1 MKRRGYILLEAL
13 IALFLIASLS
23 AALYP
28 FAAEAVRAVD
38 LMAKRSRIAGEGLY
52 AMDFMTEQLRNA
64 LKRGEASSI
73 SGNAYSYE
81 AYSWSAEARTYNQ
94 SGEAKTKTYRFFLDQ
109 EKLKLDVYGMT
120 TQPVTGTTSGK
131 EEYALTCEEGPL
143 FVKNGEGSLAISF
156 SILHRPSG
164 EMMHFR
170 TSLLSYA
177 DFYRKGQRY
186 E

>member
-28 FAAEAVRAVD
+28 FAAEAVRAAD

-52 AMDFMTEQLRNA
+52 AVDFMTEQLRNNLEREA
-64 LKRGEASSI
+64 ASSI
-73 SGNAYSYE
+73 SGDTYSYY
-81 AYSWSAEARTYNQ
+81 AYNQ
-94 SGEAKTKTYRFFLDQ
+94 SGEEKKYRFFLDQ
-109 EKLKLDVYGMT
+109 EKLKLDVYGVT
-120 TQPVTGTTSGK
+120 TEPVTGTTSGK

-143 FVKNGEGSLAISF
+143 FIKNGEGALAISF
-156 SILHRPSG
+156 SLLHRSSG
-164 EMMHFR
+164 ETMYFR

>member
-64 LKRGEASSI
+64 LKRETISSI
-73 SGNAYSYE
+73 SGDTYSYE
-81 AYSWSAEARTYNQ
+81 AYNQ
-94 SGEAKTKTYRFFLDQ
+94 SGEEKTYRFFLNQ

-120 TQPVTGTTSGK
+120 TEPVTGTTSGK

-143 FVKNGEGSLAISF
+143 FVKNGEGSLVISF

-164 EMMHFR
+164 EMI
-170 TSLLSYA
+170 
-177 DFYRKGQRY
+177 DRKSVV
-186 E
+186 

>member
-23 AALYP
+23 AVLYP

-64 LKRGEASSI
+64 LNRGEASSI
-73 SGNAYSYE
+73 SGDTYSYE
-81 AYSWSAEARTYNQ
+81 AYNQ
-94 SGEAKTKTYRFFLDQ
+94 SGEAKVKTYRFFLDQ
-109 EKLKLDVYGMT
+109 EKLKLDVYGRT
-120 TQPVTGTTSGK
+120 TEPVTGTTSGK

-143 FVKNGEGSLAISF
+143 FVKNGEGALAISF

-164 EMMHFR
+164 EMMDFR

>member
-64 LKRGEASSI
+64 LKRETASSI
-73 SGNAYSYE
+73 SGDTYSYK
-81 AYSWSAEARTYNQ
+81 AYNQ
-94 SGEAKTKTYRFFLDQ
+94 SGEEKTYRFFLNQ
-109 EKLKLDVYGMT
+109 EKLK
-120 TQPVTGTTSGK
+120 Q
-131 EEYALTCEEGPL
+131 EYALTCEEGPL
-143 FVKNGEGSLAISF
+143 FVKNGERPLEISF
-156 SILHRPSG
+156 AIVHRPSG

>member
-28 FAAEAVRAVD
+28 FAAEAVHAVD

-52 AMDFMTEQLRNA
+52 AMDFMTEQLRNT
-64 LKRGEASSI
+64 LKRGAVSSI
-73 SGNAYSYE
+73 SGDTYSYY
-81 AYSWSAEARTYNQ
+81 AYNQ
-94 SGEAKTKTYRFFLDQ
+94 SGEEKTYRFFLDQ
-109 EKLKLDVYGMT
+109 EKLKLDVYGRT
-120 TQPVTGTTSGK
+120 TEPVTGTTSGK

-143 FVKNGEGSLAISF
+143 FVKNGEGALAISF
-156 SILHRPSG
+156 SILYRPSG
-164 EMMHFR
+164 EMMDFR

>member
-23 AALYP
+23 AVLYP

-38 LMAKRSRIAGEGLY
+38 LMTKRSRIAGEGLY

-64 LKRGEASSI
+64 LKRETASSI
-73 SGNAYSYE
+73 SGDTYSYE
-81 AYSWSAEARTYNQ
+81 AYNQ
-94 SGEAKTKTYRFFLDQ
+94 SGEEKTYRFFLDQ
-109 EKLKLDVYGMT
+109 EKLKLDVYGRT
-120 TQPVTGTTSGK
+120 TEPVTGTTSGK

-143 FVKNGEGSLAISF
+143 FVKNGEGSLVISF

-164 EMMHFR
+164 EMMDFR
-170 TSLLSYA
+170 TGLLSYA

>member
-23 AALYP
+23 AVLYP

-64 LKRGEASSI
+64 LKRETASSI
-73 SGNAYSYE
+73 SGDTYSYE
-81 AYSWSAEARTYNQ
+81 AYNQ
-94 SGEAKTKTYRFFLDQ
+94 SGEEKTYRFFLDQ

-120 TQPVTGTTSGK
+120 TEPVTGTTSGK

-143 FVKNGEGSLAISF
+143 FVKNGEGALAISF
-156 SILHRPSG
+156 SILHSKSG
-164 EMMHFR
+164 EMMHLS

>member
-23 AALYP
+23 AAIYP

-64 LKRGEASSI
+64 LKRGEAASI
-73 SGNAYSYE
+73 SGDTYSYE
-81 AYSWSAEARTYNQ
+81 AYNQ
-94 SGEAKTKTYRFFLDQ
+94 SGEVKTYRFFLDQ

-120 TQPVTGTTSGK
+120 TEPVTGTTSGK

-156 SILHRPSG
+156 SLLHRPSG
-164 EMMHFR
+164 ETMDFR

>member
-23 AALYP
+23 AVLYP

-64 LKRGEASSI
+64 LNRGEASSI
-73 SGNAYSYE
+73 SGDTYSYE
-81 AYSWSAEARTYNQ
+81 AYNQ
-94 SGEAKTKTYRFFLDQ
+94 SGEEKTKTYRFFLDQ

-164 EMMHFR
+164 EMMDFR

>member
-23 AALYP
+23 AMLYP

-64 LKRGEASSI
+64 LQRGTDASI

-81 AYSWSAEARTYNQ
+81 AYSQTYNQ
-94 SGEAKTKTYRFFLDQ
+94 SGEAKTKTKTYRFFLDQ

-156 SILHRPSG
+156 SILHRSSG
-164 EMMHFR
+164 EMMDFR

>member
-38 LMAKRSRIAGEGLY
+38 LMTKRSRIAGEGLY

-64 LKRGEASSI
+64 LKRREASSI
-73 SGNAYSYE
+73 SGDTYSY
-81 AYSWSAEARTYNQ
+81 AAYNQ
-94 SGEAKTKTYRFFLDQ
+94 SGEVKTYRSFLDQ

-143 FVKNGEGSLAISF
+143 FVKNGEGALAISF
-156 SILHRPSG
+156 SILYRSSG
-164 EMMHFR
+164 EMMDFR

>member
-64 LKRGEASSI
+64 LKRETASSI
-73 SGNAYSYE
+73 SGDTYSYE
-81 AYSWSAEARTYNQ
+81 AYNQ
-94 SGEAKTKTYRFFLDQ
+94 SGEEKTYRFFLDQ

-120 TQPVTGTTSGK
+120 TEPVTGTTSGK

-156 SILHRPSG
+156 SICIARRG
-164 EMMHFR
+164 
-170 TSLLSYA
+170 
-177 DFYRKGQRY
+177 K
-186 E
+186 

>member
-23 AALYP
+23 AVLYP

-64 LKRGEASSI
+64 LKRGTDVSI

-81 AYSWSAEARTYNQ
+81 AYNQ
-94 SGEAKTKTYRFFLDQ
+94 SGDARTYRFFLDQ
-109 EKLKLDVYGMT
+109 EKLKLDVYGVT
-120 TQPVTGTTSGK
+120 TEPVTGTTSGK

-143 FVKNGEGSLAISF
+143 FAKNG
-156 SILHRPSG
+156 
-164 EMMHFR
+164 
-170 TSLLSYA
+170 
-177 DFYRKGQRY
+177 K
-186 E
+186 

>member
-28 FAAEAVRAVD
+28 FAAEAVRAAD

-64 LKRGEASSI
+64 LKRETASSI
-73 SGNAYSYE
+73 SGDTYSYY
-81 AYSWSAEARTYNQ
+81 AYNQ
-94 SGEAKTKTYRFFLDQ
+94 SGEEKKYRFFLDQ

-120 TQPVTGTTSGK
+120 TEPVTGTTSGK

-143 FVKNGEGSLAISF
+143 FVKSGEGSLAISF
-156 SILHRPSG
+156 SLLHRAS
-164 EMMHFR
+164 
-170 TSLLSYA
+170 
-177 DFYRKGQRY
+177 
-186 E
+186 

>member
-23 AALYP
+23 AVLYP
-28 FAAEAVRAVD
+28 FAAEAVRAAD

-52 AMDFMTEQLRNA
+52 AMDFMTEQLRNN
-64 LKRGEASSI
+64 LERETASLI
-73 SGNAYSYE
+73 SGDTYSYY
-81 AYSWSAEARTYNQ
+81 AYNQ
-94 SGEAKTKTYRFFLDQ
+94 SGEVKTYRFFLDQ
-109 EKLKLDVYGMT
+109 EKLKLDVYGRT
-120 TQPVTGTTSGK
+120 TEPVTGTTSGK

-143 FVKNGEGSLAISF
+143 FAKNGEGSLAISF

-164 EMMHFR
+164 EMMDFR
-170 TSLLSYA
+170 TSLLPYA

>member
-52 AMDFMTEQLRNA
+52 AMDFMTEQLRNT
-64 LKRGEASSI
+64 LKRGTDASI

-81 AYSWSAEARTYNQ
+81 AYSRTYNSQ
-94 SGEAKTKTYRFFLDQ
+94 AKTKTYRFFLDQ

-120 TQPVTGTTSGK
+120 TEPVTGTTSGK

-143 FVKNGEGSLAISF
+143 FVKNREGALAISF
-156 SILHRPSG
+156 SILHRSSG
-164 EMMHFR
+164 EMMDFR

>member
-13 IALFLIASLS
+13 IALFLLASLS

-28 FAAEAVRAVD
+28 FAAEAVRTVD
-38 LMAKRSRIAGEGLY
+38 LMTKRSRIAGEGLY

-64 LKRGEASSI
+64 LNRGEASSI
-73 SGNAYSYE
+73 SGDTYSYE
-81 AYSWSAEARTYNQ
+81 AYNQ
-94 SGEAKTKTYRFFLDQ
+94 SGEEKTKTYRFFLDQ

-164 EMMHFR
+164 ETMDFR

>member
-28 FAAEAVRAVD
+28 FAVEAVRAVD

-73 SGNAYSYE
+73 SGDTYSYE
-81 AYSWSAEARTYNQ
+81 AYNQ
-94 SGEAKTKTYRFFLDQ
+94 SGEEKTYRFFLDQ

-120 TQPVTGTTSGK
+120 TEPVTGTTSGK

-143 FVKNGEGSLAISF
+143 FAKNGEGALAISF

-164 EMMHFR
+164 KTMHFR

>member
-64 LKRGEASSI
+64 LQRGTDASI

-81 AYSWSAEARTYNQ
+81 AYSQTYNQ
-94 SGEAKTKTYRFFLDQ
+94 SGEAKTYRFFLDQ

-143 FVKNGEGSLAISF
+143 FAKNGEGSLAISF

-164 EMMHFR
+164 EMMDFR

>member
-23 AALYP
+23 AVLYP

-73 SGNAYSYE
+73 SGDTYSYE
-81 AYSWSAEARTYNQ
+81 AYDQ
-94 SGEAKTKTYRFFLDQ
+94 SGEEKTYRFFLDQ
-109 EKLKLDVYGMT
+109 EKLKLDVYGRT
-120 TQPVTGTTSGK
+120 TEPVTGTTSGK
-131 EEYALTCEEGPL
+131 EEYALTCEEGSL
-143 FVKNGEGSLAISF
+143 FVKNGEGSRKCQVFLGNSF
-156 SILHRPSG
+156 DCR
-164 EMMHFR
+164 
-170 TSLLSYA
+170 
-177 DFYRKGQRY
+177 
-186 E
+186 

>member
-38 LMAKRSRIAGEGLY
+38 LMTKRSRIAGEGLY

-64 LKRGEASSI
+64 LQRGTDASI

-81 AYSWSAEARTYNQ
+81 AYSRTYNQ
-94 SGEAKTKTYRFFLDQ
+94 SGEVKTYRFFLDQ
-109 EKLKLDVYGMT
+109 EKLKLDVYGRT
-120 TQPVTGTTSGK
+120 TEPVTGTTSGQ

-143 FVKNGEGSLAISF
+143 FVKNGEGALAISF
-156 SILHRPSG
+156 SILHRSSG
-164 EMMHFR
+164 EMMDFR

>member
-13 IALFLIASLS
+13 IVLFLIASLS

-52 AMDFMTEQLRNA
+52 AVDFMTEQFRNA
-64 LKRGEASSI
+64 LKRGAASSI
-73 SGNAYSYE
+73 SGDTYSYE
-81 AYSWSAEARTYNQ
+81 AYNQ
-94 SGEAKTKTYRFFLDQ
+94 SGEAKVKTYRFFLDQ
-109 EKLKLDVYGMT
+109 EKLKLDVYGVT
-120 TQPVTGTTSGK
+120 TEPVTGTTSGK

-143 FVKNGEGSLAISF
+143 FVKNGEGALAISF
-156 SILHRPSG
+156 SLLHRPSG
-164 EMMHFR
+164 EMMDFR

>member
-23 AALYP
+23 AVLYP

-64 LKRGEASSI
+64 LKRETASSI
-73 SGNAYSYE
+73 SGDTYSYY
-81 AYSWSAEARTYNQ
+81 AYNQ
-94 SGEAKTKTYRFFLDQ
+94 SGEEKTYRFFLDQ

-120 TQPVTGTTSGK
+120 TEPVTGTTSGK

-143 FVKNGEGSLAISF
+143 FVKNGEGALAIYF

-164 EMMHFR
+164 ETMHFR
-170 TSLLSYA
+170 TSLFSYA

>member
-52 AMDFMTEQLRNA
+52 AMDFMIEQLRNNLEREA
-64 LKRGEASSI
+64 ASSI
-73 SGNAYSYE
+73 SGDTYSYY
-81 AYSWSAEARTYNQ
+81 AYNR
-94 SGEAKTKTYRFFLDQ
+94 SGEEKYRFFLDQ
-109 EKLKLDVYGMT
+109 EKLKLDVYGT
-120 TQPVTGTTSGK
+120 TTEPVTGTTSGK

-143 FVKNGEGSLAISF
+143 FIKNGEGALAISF
-156 SILHRPSG
+156 SLLHRSSG
-164 EMMHFR
+164 EVMDFR

>member
-28 FAAEAVRAVD
+28 FAAEAVRAAD

-52 AMDFMTEQLRNA
+52 AVDFMTEQLRNNLA
-64 LKRGEASSI
+64 RETVSSI
-73 SGNAYSYE
+73 SGDTYSYY
-81 AYSWSAEARTYNQ
+81 AYNQ
-94 SGEAKTKTYRFFLDQ
+94 SGEAKKYRFFLDQ
-109 EKLKLDVYGMT
+109 EKLKLDVYGT
-120 TQPVTGTTSGK
+120 TTEPVTGTTSGK

-143 FVKNGEGSLAISF
+143 FIKNGEGALAISF
-156 SILHRPSG
+156 SLLHRASG
-164 EMMHFR
+164 ETMHFR

>member
-52 AMDFMTEQLRNA
+52 AVDFMTEQLRNA
-64 LKRGEASSI
+64 LKRETASSI
-73 SGNAYSYE
+73 SGDTYSYE
-81 AYSWSAEARTYNQ
+81 AYNQ
-94 SGEAKTKTYRFFLDQ
+94 SGEEKTYRFFLDQ

-120 TQPVTGTTSGK
+120 TEPVTGTTSGK

-143 FVKNGEGSLAISF
+143 FVKNGEGALAISF

-164 EMMHFR
+164 EMMDLR

>member
-23 AALYP
+23 AVLYP

-38 LMAKRSRIAGEGLY
+38 LMAKRSRIAGE
-52 AMDFMTEQLRNA
+52 E
-64 LKRGEASSI
+64 
-73 SGNAYSYE
+73 
-81 AYSWSAEARTYNQ
+81 
-94 SGEAKTKTYRFFLDQ
+94 KTYRFFLDQ
-109 EKLKLDVYGMT
+109 EKLKLDVYGRT
-120 TQPVTGTTSGK
+120 TEPVTGTTSGK
-131 EEYALTCEEGPL
+131 EEYALTCEEGSL

-164 EMMHFR
+164 EMMDFR

>member
-64 LKRGEASSI
+64 LQRGTDASI

-81 AYSWSAEARTYNQ
+81 AYSRTYNQ

-143 FVKNGEGSLAISF
+143 FVKNGEGALAISF
-156 SILHRPSG
+156 SILHRSSG
-164 EMMHFR
+164 EMMDFR

>member
-52 AMDFMTEQLRNA
+52 AVDFMTEQFRNA
-64 LKRGEASSI
+64 LKRETASLI
-73 SGNAYSYE
+73 SGDTYSYY
-81 AYSWSAEARTYNQ
+81 AYNQ
-94 SGEAKTKTYRFFLDQ
+94 SGEEKKYRFFLDQ

-120 TQPVTGTTSGK
+120 TEPVTGTTSGK

-143 FVKNGEGSLAISF
+143 FVKNGEGALAISF
-156 SILHRPSG
+156 SILHRPWG
-164 EMMHFR
+164 ETMYFR

>member
-23 AALYP
+23 AMLYP

-52 AMDFMTEQLRNA
+52 AMDFMTEQLRNT
-64 LKRGEASSI
+64 LKRGTDASI

-81 AYSWSAEARTYNQ
+81 AYSRTYNSQ
-94 SGEAKTKTYRFFLDQ
+94 AKTKTYRFFLDQ

-120 TQPVTGTTSGK
+120 TEPVTGTTSGK

-164 EMMHFR
+164 EMMDFR

>member
-1 MKRRGYILLEAL
+1 
-13 IALFLIASLS
+13 
-23 AALYP
+23 
-28 FAAEAVRAVD
+28 
-38 LMAKRSRIAGEGLY
+38 
-52 AMDFMTEQLRNA
+52 
-64 LKRGEASSI
+64 
-73 SGNAYSYE
+73 
-81 AYSWSAEARTYNQ
+81 
-94 SGEAKTKTYRFFLDQ
+94 
-109 EKLKLDVYGMT
+109 MT
-120 TQPVTGTTSGK
+120 TEPVTGTTSGK

-143 FVKNGEGSLAISF
+143 FVKNGEGALAISF

>member
-64 LKRGEASSI
+64 LKRETASSI
-73 SGNAYSYE
+73 SGDTYSYK
-81 AYSWSAEARTYNQ
+81 AYNQ
-94 SGEAKTKTYRFFLDQ
+94 SGEEKTYRFFLNQ

-120 TQPVTGTTSGK
+120 TEPVTGTTSGK

-143 FVKNGEGSLAISF
+143 F
-156 SILHRPSG
+156 

>member
-52 AMDFMTEQLRNA
+52 AMDFMTEQLRNT
-64 LKRGEASSI
+64 LKRGTDASI

-81 AYSWSAEARTYNQ
+81 AYSRTYNSQ
-94 SGEAKTKTYRFFLDQ
+94 AKTKTYRFFLDQ
-109 EKLKLDVYGMT
+109 EKLKLDVYGRT
-120 TQPVTGTTSGK
+120 TEPVTGTTSGK

-143 FVKNGEGSLAISF
+143 FAKNGEGSLAISF

-164 EMMHFR
+164 EMMDFR

>member
-23 AALYP
+23 AVLYP

-64 LKRGEASSI
+64 LKRGEASSV
-73 SGNAYSYE
+73 SGDTYSYE
-81 AYSWSAEARTYNQ
+81 AYNQ
-94 SGEAKTKTYRFFLDQ
+94 SGEEKTYRFFRDQ

-120 TQPVTGTTSGK
+120 TEPVTGTTSRK

-143 FVKNGEGSLAISF
+143 FVKNGEGALAISF
-156 SILHRPSG
+156 SILYRPSG
-164 EMMHFR
+164 EMMDFR

>member
-23 AALYP
+23 AVLYP

-64 LKRGEASSI
+64 LNRETASSI
-73 SGNAYSYE
+73 SCDTYSYE
-81 AYSWSAEARTYNQ
+81 AYNQ
-94 SGEAKTKTYRFFLDQ
+94 SGEEKTYRFFLDQ

-120 TQPVTGTTSGK
+120 TEPVTGTTSGK

-143 FVKNGEGSLAISF
+143 FVKNGEGALAISF